1 MKSKNQKQ
9 ALIDLIREETNK
21 SPFRTLTV
29 NQMQLLLLA
38 DIAEELI
45 EIKEVLENEA
55 DPNE

>member
-1 MKSKNQKQ
+1 MKNKKQKQ

-21 SPFRTLTV
+21 CPFHALTV

-38 DIAEELI
+38 DISEELI
-45 EIKEVLENEA
+45 EIKEVLHNEA